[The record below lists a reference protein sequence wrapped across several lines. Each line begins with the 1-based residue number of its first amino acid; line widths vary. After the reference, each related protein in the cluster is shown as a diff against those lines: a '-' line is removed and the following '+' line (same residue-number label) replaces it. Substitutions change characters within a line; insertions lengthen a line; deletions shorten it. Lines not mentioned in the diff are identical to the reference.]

1 VSAMGGST
9 ARPGQEDPP
18 PNGDPYRQL
27 LLVSAI
33 QVLAMSVWFATAA
46 VVPSLVSE
54 WRVSRGDAS
63 WLTTAVQLGFVTGAL
78 SSAAVNLADRMR
90 ISALIAAASALAGA
104 TTLLV
109 PLLAHDLA
117 GALPLRF
124 LTGFALAGVYPPGV
138 KLLASW
144 FRSGRGLAIGVL
156 IGATTL
162 GSATPQFVNGVG
174 TLPWRGV
181 LIVTAALAFV
191 AALLALRLREGPHLR
206 RGARLRPAY
215 VLEMFA
221 DRRQRLVNFG
231 YFGHMWE
238 LYAFWTWLPAYL
250 SASLTAWH
258 AGAGGRVT
266 VGLTAFAVI
275 GVAGA
280 AGSLIGGAAARR
292 LGSERVALWAMVL
305 SGGCSALSG
314 LIFGAP
320 PWLLAPVLAVW
331 GFAVIAD
338 SAQFSAALS
347 DAADQ
352 RYVGTALTAQY
363 AIGFLITVATIRLL
377 PTVADEIGWRWALT
391 VLTLGPIGGALAMR
405 GLVRRR
411 PVAPSLR

>member
-1 VSAMGGST
+1 
-9 ARPGQEDPP
+9 
-18 PNGDPYRQL
+18 
-27 LLVSAI
+27 
-33 QVLAMSVWFATAA
+33 MSVWFATAA
-46 VVPSLVSE
+46 VVPSLVAE
-54 WRVSRGDAS
+54 WRISPSDAS

-90 ISALIAAASALAGA
+90 ISTLIATATAVAGA

-109 PLLAHDLA
+109 PLLAHGLA
-117 GALPLRF
+117 WALALRF

-138 KLLASW
+138 TLTASW
-144 FRSGRGLAIGVL
+144 FRSGRGLAMAVL
-156 IGATTL
+156 VGAMTL
-162 GSATPQFVNGVG
+162 GSAAPQLVNGVT

-181 LIVTAALAFV
+181 LIVTGALAFV
-191 AALLALRLREGPHLR
+191 AALVALQLREGPHLQ
-206 RGARLRPAY
+206 RGALLRPAY

-238 LYAFWTWLPAYL
+238 LYAFWTWLPTYL

-258 AGAGGRVT
+258 PGAGRRVT
-266 VGLTAFAVI
+266 VGLAAFAVI

-292 LGSERVALWAMVL
+292 LGSERVALCAMVI

-314 LIFGAP
+314 LMFGAT
-320 PWLLAPVLAVW
+320 PWLLGPLLAVW

-347 DAADQ
+347 EAADA

-363 AIGFLITVATIRLL
+363 AIGFLITVVTIRLL
-377 PTVADEIGWRWALT
+377 PTVVGEIGWRWALT
-391 VLTLGPIGGALAMR
+391 VLALGPISGVLAIR
-405 GLVRRR
+405 GLVRKRPYRATPPPNAARPPWVPTPERAAPAPGRRR
-411 PVAPSLR
+411 PPCSPDGPCHR